1 MLSKCANPNCITRF
15 LYLGKGTLFLLEK
28 SSDPEPPADG
38 EASTTMRQKMHG
50 LETFW
55 LCENRF
61 SRLVVR
67 MIRGTVEV
75 IPRGDVTNHVTNQP
89 RQRWILRRELGFGQ
103 FERG

>member
-1 MLSKCANPNCITRF
+1 VLSKCANPNCIRRF

-28 SSDPEPPADG
+28 SSEPEPPVDG
-38 EASTTMRQKMHG
+38 EASTKMRQQMYR

-55 LCENRF
+55 LCENCS

-67 MIRGTVEV
+67 MMRGTVEV

-89 RQRWILRRELGFGQ
+89 RQR
-103 FERG
+103 